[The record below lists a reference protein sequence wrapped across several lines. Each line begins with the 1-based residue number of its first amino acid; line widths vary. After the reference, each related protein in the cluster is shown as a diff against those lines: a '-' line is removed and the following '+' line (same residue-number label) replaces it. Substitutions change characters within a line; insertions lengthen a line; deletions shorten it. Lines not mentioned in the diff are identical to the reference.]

1 MGQLYLTNVDFLKNG
16 VPASVIAAL
25 VCFIRP
31 LFKNHSPY
39 GTIGGRIAW
48 LYADEGCWVRV
59 MFPCFLSPRLSPV
72 QKHQL
77 TLRSGWINPTMFG
90 VLRPGNAALQPRWR
104 IRSPGS

>member
-25 VCFIRP
+25 VCSIQP
-31 LFKNHSPY
+31 LFENYSPH

-48 LYADEGCWVRV
+48 LCADEAYWVRF
-59 MFPCFLSPRLSPV
+59 MLLSFLSPRLPPV